1 MGKCACGCAFE
12 KESATVCIGVFQNV
26 DKWKGDKDE
35 MKRTAA
41 FLLALVLLAASIWYE
56 PADFVRAEGEASGTE
71 NFILEAEDGQILFG
85 KIKKN
90 SKASG
95 GQCVTLGE
103 DKPEGETSGIV
114 WTVNAQSSRQSTVT
128 VHYSEMVDSYVH
140 FICNGNVQNVYLPA
154 GQNRVQVQAGL
165 AEGVNQLM
173 LLYSQ
178 GGPIVLDRLSLED
191 EGISLVHEEPLKVS
205 ETQTFYFSRNARIN
219 MGKPDAG
226 AGAVSGTCVA
236 GLTYNS
242 GNGITSSA
250 HVEFDNVYAANDGI
264 YQLIVFV
271 AADAGNNVEVCVN
284 GQSFVLPVNLPQGK
298 DNFVNGAGE
307 RSHAVVRCQ
316 LYAGNNQVLVRG
328 AENTDVKIDMLSAEL
343 IHELPERPETA
354 NLEAEAGRVYFG
366 KYKRDSSAS
375 GGEYVILGED
385 KPENETSGILW
396 WVNAES
402 NQTAVVTVYYAA
414 KADTEIYFVS
424 GSELQTVF
432 LPAGRTSRR
441 VEIGLSEGVNLLQL
455 LYAAGGP
462 VTVDRVTLDV
472 EGLSLVKEEPLK
484 VSDTQTFYFSR
495 NARINM
501 GKVDGAGDAVSTTC
515 VAGLTYNNGNS
526 IMDSAHVNF
535 DNVYIERGG
544 IYQLIIFAAADAG
557 ASIEVCIDGQ
567 SQVLPVLLPMGKDSF
582 RNEKDERSHVVLEY
596 RFSAGYHQIAVRG
609 KENSDVKIDMLSVQY
624 LNDGKEP
631 EPNPNRYEAENARLT
646 DVQVKGKGQMYDYGT
661 YSGTGF
667 VGNIDTGSS
676 EVRFSVYV
684 EEAGEYEVYVCY
696 ASGVE
701 GVVPTFRIYT
711 GEGYYGE
718 VELANLTGWGNFG
731 ASTVACA
738 RVSLKA
744 GNNEIIIKKGQ
755 HNAEL
760 DYIELGAKV
769 GDYKDPIDKRNGYT
783 RYEAEDAKFA
793 GVVKKGQG
801 QEVDY
806 GTYSGTGFVGN
817 IDLGSSEVRFSVQV
831 EREGEYE
838 LCLCYAS
845 SIEEGTPTFR
855 VFTGEGYYGEVELK
869 NITGWGNFSLNT
881 IASFKVSLRAG
892 NNEIIIKKG
901 KYNAE
906 LDFIELGTR
915 LGDYKAPIDKRNGY
929 TRYEAENAILTAVLK
944 KGKGQEYDYGT
955 YSGTGFVG
963 NIDTDA
969 SEVRFLVQVE
979 QDGEYELCVCYA
991 AGTEGVTPTFH
1002 VFTQNGY
1009 YGQIELPNVTGWG
1022 NFGPDTIA
1030 VMKISLKAGENEV
1043 IIKKAQHNAELD
1055 FIEIGPRTGAY
1066 KEPISDGDNSL
1077 EFEIEDNN
1085 FKALS
1090 VARKPVIREE
1100 QGFPLRYVIT
1110 ITAGAVL
1117 IAAAAT
1123 VVIILF
1129 IKQRKKDGNHEE

>member
-85 KIKKN
+85 KIKKD

-128 VHYSEMVDSYVH
+128 VHYSEMVDSYVN

-154 GQNRVQVQAGL
+154 GQSRVQVQAGL
-165 AEGVNQLM
+165 AEGVNQFM

-298 DNFVNGAGE
+298 DNFVNGIGE
-307 RSHAVVRCQ
+307 RSHAVVSCQ

-402 NQTAVVTVYYAA
+402 NQTAVATVYYVA
-414 KADTEIYFVS
+414 KADTEVYFVS

-515 VAGLTYNNGNS
+515 VAGLTYNNENG

-535 DNVYIERGG
+535 DNVYIERDG
-544 IYQLIIFAAADAG
+544 IYQLIMFAAADAG

-676 EVRFSVYV
+676 EVRFSV
-684 EEAGEYEVYVCY
+684 
-696 ASGVE
+696 
-701 GVVPTFRIYT
+701 
-711 GEGYYGE
+711 
-718 VELANLTGWGNFG
+718 
-731 ASTVACA
+731 
-738 RVSLKA
+738 
-744 GNNEIIIKKGQ
+744 
-755 HNAEL
+755 
-760 DYIELGAKV
+760 
-769 GDYKDPIDKRNGYT
+769 
-783 RYEAEDAKFA
+783 
-793 GVVKKGQG
+793 
-801 QEVDY
+801 
-806 GTYSGTGFVGN
+806 
-817 IDLGSSEVRFSVQV
+817 QV

-901 KYNAE
+901 QHNAE
-906 LDFIELGTR
+906 LDFIEVGTR

-929 TRYEAENAILTAVLK
+929 TRYEAEDAILTAVLK

-1055 FIEIGPRTGAY
+1055 FIEIGPRMGAY

>member
-12 KESATVCIGVFQNV
+12 KESATVCLGVFQNV

-85 KIKKN
+85 KIKKD

-128 VHYSEMVDSYVH
+128 VHYSEMVDSYVN

-298 DNFVNGAGE
+298 DNFVNGVGE
-307 RSHAVVRCQ
+307 RSHAVVSCQ

-366 KYKRDSSAS
+366 KYKRNSSAS

-402 NQTAVVTVYYAA
+402 NQTAVATVYYAA

-515 VAGLTYNNGNS
+515 VAGLTYNDGNG

-535 DNVYIERGG
+535 DNVYIERDGV
-544 IYQLIIFAAADAG
+544 YQLIIFVAADAG

-596 RFSAGYHQIAVRG
+596 RISAGYHQIAVRG
-609 KENSDVKIDMLSVQY
+609 KENSDAKIDMLSVQY

-667 VGNIDTGSS
+667 IGNIDT
-676 EVRFSVYV
+676 
-684 EEAGEYEVYVCY
+684 
-696 ASGVE
+696 
-701 GVVPTFRIYT
+701 
-711 GEGYYGE
+711 
-718 VELANLTGWGNFG
+718 
-731 ASTVACA
+731 
-738 RVSLKA
+738 
-744 GNNEIIIKKGQ
+744 
-755 HNAEL
+755 
-760 DYIELGAKV
+760 
-769 GDYKDPIDKRNGYT
+769 
-783 RYEAEDAKFA
+783 
-793 GVVKKGQG
+793 
-801 QEVDY
+801 
-806 GTYSGTGFVGN
+806 
-817 IDLGSSEVRFSVQV
+817 GSSEVRFSVQV

-929 TRYEAENAILTAVLK
+929 TRYEAEDAILTAVLK

-1009 YGQIELPNVTGWG
+1009 YGQIELSNVTGWG

-1055 FIEIGPRTGAY
+1055 FVEIGPRTGTY

-1100 QGFPLRYVIT
+1100 QGFPLRYVIA